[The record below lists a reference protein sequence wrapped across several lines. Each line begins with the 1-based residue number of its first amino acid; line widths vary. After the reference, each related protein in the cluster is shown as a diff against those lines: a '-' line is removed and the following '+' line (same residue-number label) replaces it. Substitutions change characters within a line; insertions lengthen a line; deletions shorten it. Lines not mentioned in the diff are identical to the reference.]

1 MSLYLKT
8 NPLFNDAADL
18 LSADA
23 EKGVRLLVGNIASA
37 HISLLQGFLNL
48 FVMKRLISLHRQT
61 PWVADLTRQLF
72 NFFLFPSP
80 SFFSLF
86 LKGNIAP

>member
-8 NPLFNDAADL
+8 NPLFNDAAD

-72 NFFLFPSP
+72 ILTFFFFFLLLSLV
-80 SFFSLF
+80 SF
-86 LKGNIAP
+86 